1 MALNYTTLQTEILN
15 VAKRPTLTTE
25 VVSCIRRAE
34 GMIRR
39 ELLGYEL
46 QVTLDES
53 SRNSA
58 GVYNAPTYLHY
69 VQSIS
74 TTDADANE
82 YTLKPVG
89 LNNIYRL
96 SAAASLLEYAVYG
109 DFIEF
114 RGVPATNKEM
124 RCNYIGHPAPLDVT
138 ATNDLLTDHEEIY
151 ISGALFQL
159 YAGYIEAAELAQGQL
174 DIFNNAVDTLNAAI
188 RRKLGG
194 GVRSYGYNLGN
205 LRTQRGY

>member
-1 MALNYTTLQTEILN
+1 MALDYTTLQTEILA
-15 VAKRPTLTTE
+15 VAKRPTLTSE

-46 QVTLDES
+46 QATIQES
-53 SRNSA
+53 DRVSS
-58 GVYNAPTYLHY
+58 GVYNAPSYLQY

-74 TTDADANE
+74 TTDADGDE
-82 YTLKPVG
+82 YTLNRVG

-96 SAAASLLEYAVYG
+96 SAAASLLEYAVYN

-114 RGVPATNKEM
+114 RGVPATGKEM
-124 RCNYIGHPAPLDVT
+124 RCNYIGHPAPLD
-138 ATNDLLTDHEEIY
+138 ATSTNELLTDHEEIY
-151 ISGALFQL
+151 ISGALFSL
-159 YAGYIEAAELAQGQL
+159 YSGYIEAAELAQGQL
-174 DIFNNAVDTLNAAI
+174 DIFNNAVDKLNTAI

>member
-1 MALNYTTLQTEILN
+1 MALSYTTLQTEILSI
-15 VAKRPTLTTE
+15 AKRPTLTSE

-39 ELLGYEL
+39 DLLGYEL
-46 QVTLDES
+46 QATMQES
-53 SRNSA
+53 DRVSN
-58 GVYNAPTYLHY
+58 GVYNQPTYLHY

-82 YTLKPVG
+82 YVLKNVG

-138 ATNDLLTDHEEIY
+138 ATNALLTDHEEIY
-151 ISGALFQL
+151 VSGSLFQL
-159 YAGYIEAAELAQGQL
+159 YAGYVEALDLAQGQL
-174 DIFNNAVDTLNAAI
+174 DIFTNSVTRLNEKI

>member
-1 MALNYTTLQTEILN
+1 MALDYTTLQTEILA
-15 VAKRPTLTTE
+15 VAKRPTLTSE

-46 QVTLDES
+46 QATIQES
-53 SRNSA
+53 DRVSN
-58 GVYNAPTYLHY
+58 GVYNAPSYLHY

-74 TTDADANE
+74 TTDADGDE
-82 YTLKPVG
+82 YPLNRVG

-96 SAAASLLEYAVYG
+96 SASASLLEYAVYN

-114 RGVPATNKEM
+114 RGVPATDKEM

-138 ATNDLLTDHEEIY
+138 STNALLTDHEEIY

-174 DIFNNAVDTLNAAI
+174 DIFNNAVDGLNMAI